1 MGLFNFSTNS
11 EIHVLDQKKIG
22 KFLRLFKDLLAS
34 SCVKCLSAFWTSRHK
49 GHLCERLFNK
59 KEEAA
64 EDEISSQSKHGCG
77 LNTYNIYQS
86 CKNPLVVSTISTQ
99 CQIFLNKE
107 LTPANKV

>member
-11 EIHVLDQKKIG
+11 EIHVLDQKKRG
-22 KFLRLFKDLLAS
+22 KFLRLFKDLAS

-59 KEEAA
+59 KEEEA

-99 CQIFLNKE
+99 SKIFLNKE
-107 LTPANKV
+107 LKSVNKV